1 MWKSMIVPV
10 GNIIYF
16 KPGLSLCMY
25 IYTIPRRID
34 LYRLV
39 ESGTTLAGRNESAVT
54 SFHRNNWSR
63 AEDKATQ
70 LVAKVQMRE

>member
-1 MWKSMIVPV
+1 MIVLV
-10 GNIIYF
+10 GNVIYF

-25 IYTIPRRID
+25 MYIYDPRRID

-54 SFHRNNWSR
+54 PFHRNNWSR

-70 LVAKVQMRE
+70 LVAKVQMQE

>member
-1 MWKSMIVPV
+1 MIVLV
-10 GNIIYF
+10 GNVIYF

-25 IYTIPRRID
+25 MYIYDPRRID

-54 SFHRNNWSR
+54 PSHRNNWSR

-70 LVAKVQMRE
+70 LVAKVQMQE